1 MVPYL
6 IGLEVGSGE
15 VVSKFEFRS
24 ERGLEVDEGLVAV
37 CPVEVTERNSGA

>member
-1 MVPYL
+1 MMPYL

-15 VVSKFEFRS
+15 VVSEFEFGS
-24 ERGLEVDEGLVAV
+24 ERGLEVHEGLVAV